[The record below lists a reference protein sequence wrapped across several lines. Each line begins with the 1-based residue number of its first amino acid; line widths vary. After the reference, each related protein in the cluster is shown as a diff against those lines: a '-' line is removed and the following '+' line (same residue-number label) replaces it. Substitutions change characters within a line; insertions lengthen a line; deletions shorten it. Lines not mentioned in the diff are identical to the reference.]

1 MSSPQKF
8 LRRRSVLA
16 KVGISSTLLFNL
28 EKAGKFPQ
36 HILLTPRCAVW
47 LEADVDEWM
56 RQRLDAQTNPKGFG
70 TVRHSDAPHPEIAGP
85 TEVVQGG

>member
-1 MSSPQKF
+1 MSSPNKF

-16 KVGISSTLLFNL
+16 KVGISNTLLFNL

-56 RQRLDAQTNPKGFG
+56 RQRLDGQTNSRGRG
-70 TVRHSDAPHPEIAGP
+70 TTPNSAVPNPEIACP
-85 TEVVQGG
+85 NKVVQG